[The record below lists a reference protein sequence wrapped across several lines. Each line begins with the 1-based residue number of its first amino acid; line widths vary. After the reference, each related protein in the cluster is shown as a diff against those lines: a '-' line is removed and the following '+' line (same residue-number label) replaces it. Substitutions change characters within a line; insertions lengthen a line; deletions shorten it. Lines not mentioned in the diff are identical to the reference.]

1 MLRNKHGL
9 AFTAAS
15 QDAVDAYDNLIDHFF
30 QYSRQTGD
38 VLNDVL
44 ERDPDMVL
52 AHCVKGYFLNLM
64 ANAGAA
70 KQAEAALAAAKA
82 GAAKAT
88 PRETLHVAALEAWC
102 AGNIDGVIAAWETLL
117 LDDPRDIIVLKL
129 VQSAH
134 FYRGDSANIR
144 DCIARVMPAW
154 DEGVPGYSH
163 VLGMRAFGLEE
174 SGDYP
179 AAEAAGRRAIEM
191 NPRDPWA
198 VHAVAHVLE
207 MQDRHADG
215 VAWMAGLEE
224 YWDAANNFR
233 NHLWWHRSL
242 YHFDRED
249 YATVLDYYDNHFRQ
263 EKTDEIRDIANAVAM
278 LLRLEFRGV
287 DVGDRWDELSMR
299 SVSRIHEHLMPFHD
313 THFLLALACGGRP
326 DVAAEMVESMRAY
339 VANSKASAVPTVR
352 DVCIP
357 LAGAL
362 IAYSGGNYG
371 RTVDLLAPVRYG
383 IQQIGGSHA
392 QRDLFAELLVE
403 AALKAGRFP
412 LARALLAERSALQPN
427 NAPVWKAY
435 ARALD
440 GVGDAA
446 GASAARDRAAE
457 ILAA

>member
-1 MLRNKHGL
+1 
-9 AFTAAS
+9 
-15 QDAVDAYDNLIDHFF
+15 
-30 QYSRQTGD
+30 
-38 VLNDVL
+38 
-44 ERDPDMVL
+44 
-52 AHCVKGYFLNLM
+52 
-64 ANAGAA
+64 
-70 KQAEAALAAAKA
+70 
-82 GAAKAT
+82 
-88 PRETLHVAALEAWC
+88 
-102 AGNIDGVIAAWETLL
+102 
-117 LDDPRDIIVLKL
+117 
-129 VQSAH
+129 
-134 FYRGDSANIR
+134 
-144 DCIARVMPAW
+144 
-154 DEGVPGYSH
+154 
-163 VLGMRAFGLEE
+163 MRAFGLEE